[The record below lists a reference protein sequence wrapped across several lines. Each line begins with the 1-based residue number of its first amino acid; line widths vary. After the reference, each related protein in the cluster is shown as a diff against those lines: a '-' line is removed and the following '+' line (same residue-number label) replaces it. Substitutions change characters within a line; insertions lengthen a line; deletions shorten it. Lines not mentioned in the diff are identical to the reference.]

1 MKKLLFIVLVL
12 ILAFSTIGA
21 SLASVNA
28 LKAGETTSF
37 WSGRAGITFVDSRF
51 SGTVTVTRK
60 SNSSVEA
67 VNEPEFVQRHLDV
80 RLTDS
85 KQNKVK
91 FVIGPVYVYYKV
103 TDRELR
109 AFETEGLRIWYFDSW
124 KNEWTPC
131 DTVQVGNGANGN
143 ELSCRI
149 RVFGLY
155 GLGK

>member
-12 ILAFSTIGA
+12 VLAFSTIGA

-67 VNEPEFVQRHLDV
+67 ANEPEFVQRHLDV
-80 RLTDS
+80 RLKDT
-85 KQNKVK
+85 KQNNVK

-109 AFETEGLRIWYFDSW
+109 AFETEGLRIWYFDPW
-124 KNEWTPC
+124 KNEWTQC
-131 DTVQVGNGANGN
+131 DTVQVGDGKNGN
-143 ELSCRI
+143 VLSCRI

>member
-28 LKAGETTSF
+28 LKVGETTSF

-51 SGTVTVTRK
+51 TGTVTVTRK

-67 VNEPEFVQRHLDV
+67 ANAPDFVQRHLDV
-80 RLTDS
+80 RLTDN

-124 KNEWTPC
+124 KNEWTQC
-131 DTVQVGNGANGN
+131 DTVQVGDGKNGN
-143 ELSCRI
+143 VLSCRI

>member
-12 ILAFSTIGA
+12 VLAFSTIGA

-67 VNEPEFVQRHLDV
+67 ANEPEFVQRHLDV

-109 AFETEGLRIWYFDSW
+109 AFETEGLAHLVLRQL
-124 KNEWTPC
+124 E
-131 DTVQVGNGANGN
+131 
-143 ELSCRI
+143 E
-149 RVFGLY
+149 
-155 GLGK
+155 